1 MNNQTKLIFFDLDGT
16 LVDGMEYIYQHL
28 WEYFGI
34 DKAKTREVLR
44 QYIAK
49 EVSYSDWVQN
59 DVKLL
64 QDAGATKRG
73 ILDAIMTLHP
83 MQGAIATIRAL
94 QERRYKIFVLSDG
107 IDLVV
112 EAVYG
117 DEAKDLFE
125 AIFINRFQF
134 DESGKLTGATA
145 TEYDMEHK
153 AECIKDMAQKYGVDI
168 KNCVFVGNNENDVQA
183 ALTAGTSIAFNS
195 KSEKLVEVVTHHVE
209 SKDLFDILKFIN

>member
-1 MNNQTKLIFFDLDGT
+1 MNSETKLIFFDLDGT

-34 DKAKTREVLR
+34 DKAKTRESLR
-44 QYIAK
+44 QYIDK

-64 QDAGATKRG
+64 QAAGATRRG

-94 QERRYKIFVLSDG
+94 QKRGYKIFVVSGG
-107 IDLVV
+107 IDLVI

-117 DEAKDLFE
+117 DEAKNLFE
-125 AIFINRFQF
+125 AVFINRYQF
-134 DESGKLTGATA
+134 DETGKLTGATA
-145 TEYDMEHK
+145 TKYDMEHK
-153 AECIKDMAQKYGVDI
+153 AECIKDMAQKYGVDV
-168 KNCVFVGNNENDVQA
+168 KNCVFIGNNENDVQA

-195 KSEKLVEVVTHHVE
+195 KSERLVEVVTHHVE
-209 SKDLFDILKFIN
+209 SKDIFDILKFVP